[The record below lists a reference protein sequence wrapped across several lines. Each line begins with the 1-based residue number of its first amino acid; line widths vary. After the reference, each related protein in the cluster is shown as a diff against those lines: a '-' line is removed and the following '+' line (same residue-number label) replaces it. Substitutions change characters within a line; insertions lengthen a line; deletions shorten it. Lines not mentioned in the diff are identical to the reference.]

1 MKPSEWCGIMFEKTG
16 DIIYLQL
23 ANMWRERERLND

>member
-1 MKPSEWCGIMFEKTG
+1 MKPSEWCDIMFDKTG

-23 ANMWRERERLND
+23 ANMWREREKV